1 MPGGG
6 FFLQAFF
13 YLAAAVISVPVAKR
27 LGFGSVLGY
36 LMAGAA
42 MGPFGLHLIG
52 SEGEDLM
59 HFAEFGVVMMLF
71 LVGLELQPSRLWRL
85 RGPILGVGGLQ
96 VSLTAAVFTG
106 IALATGLAWQM
117 ALAIGL
123 TLALSSTAM
132 VLQTLAEKG
141 LLRTDGGQNSF
152 AVLLFQDIAVI
163 PMLAAFPLLAT
174 LEPAEGEVEHGPAW
188 FEALAGWE
196 QTGVVLGAI
205 VAVVVVGRFAS
216 RPLFRFIARTRLREM
231 FTAAALLLVIGTALL
246 MSAVGLSPA
255 LGTFL
260 AGVVLAN
267 SEYRHELAADVEP
280 FKGLLLGLFFIAVGA
295 SIDFALVAE
304 QPGTIGALVGTLVGV
319 KLLILVAL
327 GRVFRMGLDQCL
339 LFALGLAQT
348 GEFAFVLFS
357 FATQNGVLSSGVV
370 DPLMAVVALSMVS
383 TPLLLLF
390 NDRVLRP
397 RVGTRQRD
405 SRQADAID
413 RHNPVIIAGFGRFG
427 GIVGRLLR
435 ANGVGATVLDLDS
448 DHVDLL
454 RRLGFE
460 VFYGDASRRDL
471 LAEAGASQA
480 KLLVIAVDEPGK
492 VLELVET
499 SRRHFPHLVILARA
513 ASRSDAYDLLEAGVQ
528 HVYRETL
535 ETALRTGADALR
547 LLGFRGYQAHRAA
560 RTFLRHDE
568 DALRELAGTRHDE
581 VAYLNRSRQS
591 IHDLEQLLLTE
602 LELPVDASEDEAW
615 DSASRREEHGGG

>member
-1 MPGGG
+1 MHGGE

-36 LMAGAA
+36 LVAGVAV
-42 MGPFGLHLIG
+42 GPAGLQLIG
-52 SEGEDLM
+52 SEGEDIL

-96 VSLTAAVFTG
+96 VGLTALVFTG
-106 IALATGLAWQM
+106 IALGTGLPWQM

-163 PMLAAFPLLAT
+163 PMLAALPLLAT
-174 LEPAEGEVEHGPAW
+174 LETVDAEVEHGPAW
-188 FEALAGWE
+188 FEALPGWG

-205 VAVVVVGRFAS
+205 VAVVVAGRFLT
-216 RPLFRFIARTRLREM
+216 RPLFRFIARTHLREM
-231 FTAAALLLVIGTALL
+231 FTAAALLLVIGAALL
-246 MSAVGLSPA
+246 MSAVGLSAA

-267 SEYRHELAADVEP
+267 SEYRHELAADIEP

-295 SIDFALVAE
+295 SIDFALVAG
-304 QPGTIGALVGTLVGV
+304 QPGTVGALVGVLVGV
-319 KLLILVAL
+319 KLLILLVI
-327 GRVFRMGLDQCL
+327 GRVFRMGLDQSL
-339 LFALGLAQT
+339 LFALGLSQT

-357 FATQNGVLSSGVV
+357 FATQNGVLSPEVT
-370 DPLMAVVALSMVS
+370 DPLVAVVALSMVT

-397 RVGTRQRD
+397 RVGTRR
-405 SRQADAID
+405 REARPADAINEE
-413 RHNPVIIAGFGRFG
+413 NPVIIAGFGRFG
-427 GIVGRLLR
+427 GIVGRLLQ
-435 ANGVGATVLDLDS
+435 ANGVGTTVLDLDS

-454 RRLGFE
+454 RRLGFK

-471 LAEAGASQA
+471 LAEAGAGQA
-480 KLLVIAVDEPGK
+480 KALVIAVDEPEK

-499 SRRHFPHLVILARA
+499 AQRHFPHLVILARA
-513 ASRSDAYDLLEAGVQ
+513 SSRSDAYDLLEAGVD

-535 ETALRTGADALR
+535 ETALRTGTDALR
-547 LLGFRGYQAHRAA
+547 LLGFRAHQAHRAA

-568 DALRELAGTRHDE
+568 GALRELARSRHDE

-591 IHDLEQLLLTE
+591 IHDLEQLLLSE
-602 LELPVDASEDEAW
+602 LEAPVDLSVDAAW
-615 DSASRREEHGGG
+615 DSASRRDEFGDA